1 MVRMVRMVIPD
12 TFGCYQS
19 EWFVSSTCGSPP
31 SWMGLF
37 IIKNIF
43 NYCYSLIEKI
53 KLISECDFDLKQNK
67 KIR

>member
-1 MVRMVRMVIPD
+1 MLLTFWVVFGYFGVKMVRMVRMVRMVIPD

-37 IIKNIF
+37 
-43 NYCYSLIEKI
+43 
-53 KLISECDFDLKQNK
+53 
-67 KIR
+67 